1 MGVRLKLVGSRG
13 LYKDG
18 KCVYLSNHR
27 AWADFFIDMY
37 ITEVGGTI
45 LLYEQPADPSWTY
58 KKTKTKKTHQTDASS
73 KSPLSCVLE

>member
-1 MGVRLKLVGSRG
+1 MGVRLKLVGNRG

-37 ITEVGGTI
+37 ITEVRSLTGEKITRRFQTLLKTI
-45 LLYEQPADPSWTY
+45 ESM
-58 KKTKTKKTHQTDASS
+58 
-73 KSPLSCVLE
+73 